1 MIVSAV
7 RFAQAVLGEVS
18 EIIPLAGDKEST
30 HLHYCVASG
39 REEST
44 HLHYCVASG
53 REESTHSLQTELE
66 VTSLGRSLQ
75 NCPEEACPP
84 KFALAKLGGS
94 RLNPAKG
101 CYFFECASKK
111 MFR

>member
-18 EIIPLAGDKEST
+18 EIIPLAGDK
-30 HLHYCVASG
+30 
-39 REEST
+39 EST